1 MTDYSSDSSS
11 ASVESIASHAEESL
25 LDLEEDLRKRDLEE
39 SLDNVMKHHDGTY
52 RYPFNKFRNPMTAVD
67 KGARGLATNEDV
79 LRRLIGAEKK
89 VWNALWTSEYV
100 DVVSDVHLDAD
111 ALDALIEVGFRA
123 AGGIYGEKGIMYS
136 VVCALLDARRDQ
148 SLPPRAPVI

>member
-39 SLDNVMKHHDGTY
+39 SLDNVMKHNDGTY
-52 RYPFNKFRNPMTAVD
+52 RYPFHKFRNPMTAVD

-123 AGGIYGEKGIMYS
+123 AGGIDGDNEIMYS